1 MKTKIIVIK
10 KKIDCVMPLAQCSD
24 NIIEKLKPL
33 GLKLRADKETDM
45 VNGYVSIVHAK
56 EHVITIGIY
65 EENEDPNQE
74 HLSTFKKPSKIPLE
88 KEFLNLVV

>member
-33 GLKLRADKETDM
+33 GLKLRADKEIDT
-45 VNGYVSIVHAK
+45 VNGFVSIVHAK
-56 EHVITIGIY
+56 EHIITVGIY

-74 HLSTFKKPSKIPLE
+74 HLSTFKKSNKIPNE
-88 KEFLNLVV
+88 KQIKDLI